1 MSYRLADL
9 LRDVQMWRLTPEQ
22 ARQNL
27 LEIRNIIDGLLTT
40 HSDVQRL
47 RLLARFKNRLTLGWS
62 RPENLAIWSKIA
74 DAPPADP
81 PTPGPVA

>member
-1 MSYRLADL
+1 MTYRLVDL
-9 LRDVQMWRLTPEQ
+9 ERDVQMWRLTPER

-27 LEIRNIIDGLLTT
+27 LEIRDIIDGLLTT

-47 RLLARFKNRLTLGWS
+47 RLLARFMKRLTLGWS

-74 DAPPADP
+74 DSPPDNV
-81 PTPGPVA
+81 PVA